1 MREAGEFAFSRALL
15 HSAVGAFI
23 SGFVLGLADRHQDN
37 MLLCG
42 PQRDCFAHIDFGYV
56 AGQRPWFDANL
67 LPVPERWHRACS
79 AAQWGEFVAACG
91 RAFAVLQAGQQELLC
106 VARALAEPLAPV
118 GYPAYVAEVLATH
131 TPQSVMALVEA
142 APGDFNRRF
151 KNLHHKISHGHP
163 IEYL

>member
-1 MREAGEFAFSRALL
+1 MVRG
-15 HSAVGAFI
+15 
-23 SGFVLGLADRHQDN
+23 
-37 MLLCG
+37 
-42 PQRDCFAHIDFGYV
+42 
-56 AGQRPWFDANL
+56 GQRPWFDANL
-67 LPVPERWHRACS
+67 PPVPERCTARARRRS
-79 AAQWGEFVAACG
+79 GASSSPRAAARSPCCG
-91 RAFAVLQAGQQELLC
+91 RGSGNSSAS
-106 VARALAEPLAPV
+106 RALAEPLAPV

>member
-1 MREAGEFAFSRALL
+1 M
-15 HSAVGAFI
+15 
-23 SGFVLGLADRHQDN
+23 
-37 MLLCG
+37 
-42 PQRDCFAHIDFGYV
+42 
-56 AGQRPWFDANL
+56 
-67 LPVPERWHRACS
+67 PERWHRACS